1 MNRFTLA
8 VVAATVSTSSAF
20 AGGLDRSGQRIG
32 FMFEEGNY
40 AELSF
45 GYAKP
50 SVDGNDVAAF
60 GGQASGNAADNFIV
74 PGVSVKAD
82 LNENVS
88 FGFVIDEPYGS
99 DISYPAAGSVALGG
113 TKAIVDS
120 YAITALG
127 RYKFGNGFS
136 VLGGV
141 RYQEISADV
150 TLRGA
155 AYGALGAGAGYN
167 GAFASDGAWGYVA
180 GVAYERPEIAL
191 RVALTYNSQIDHEL
205 DTVETSALAPGGQVR
220 SKTDIRSPES
230 LNLEFQ
236 TGVAK
241 DTLVFGSIR
250 YAKYDET
257 IVSPTFF
264 DAAVDPAIQNTSL
277 TTIENSTDF
286 EIGVGRRITDRFS
299 ASLTLGYATK
309 GDDDLVSPLSPVN
322 GSKSIAIG
330 ASYLVTD
337 QVKLS
342 GGIRYTALG
351 DARPETGTPDTARA
365 NFTDNSVIGVG
376 FRVGYSF

>member
-1 MNRFTLA
+1 MNRFIFAA
-8 VVAATVSTSSAF
+8 VATIISTSGAL

-74 PGVSVKAD
+74 PGLSVKAD

-88 FGFVIDEPYGS
+88 FGFIIDEPYGS

-136 VLGGV
+136 VHGGV

-167 GAFASDGAWGYVA
+167 GAFASDGAFGYVGRCRLRA
-180 GVAYERPEIAL
+180 ARDRPARRTDLQFPDRSRTPHCKDIRSSPRGVGCAA
-191 RVALTYNSQIDHEL
+191 
-205 DTVETSALAPGGQVR
+205 
-220 SKTDIRSPES
+220 KTDI
-230 LNLEFQ
+230 
-236 TGVAK
+236 
-241 DTLVFGSIR
+241 
-250 YAKYDET
+250 
-257 IVSPTFF
+257 
-264 DAAVDPAIQNTSL
+264 
-277 TTIENSTDF
+277 
-286 EIGVGRRITDRFS
+286 
-299 ASLTLGYATK
+299 
-309 GDDDLVSPLSPVN
+309 PLP
-322 GSKSIAIG
+322 
-330 ASYLVTD
+330 
-337 QVKLS
+337 
-342 GGIRYTALG
+342 GIH
-351 DARPETGTPDTARA
+351 
-365 NFTDNSVIGVG
+365 
-376 FRVGYSF
+376 